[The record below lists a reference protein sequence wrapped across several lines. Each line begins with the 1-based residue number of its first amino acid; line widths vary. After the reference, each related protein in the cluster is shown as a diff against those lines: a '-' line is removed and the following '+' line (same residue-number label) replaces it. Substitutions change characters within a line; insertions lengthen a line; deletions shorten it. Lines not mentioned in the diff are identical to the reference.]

1 MRASRSQ
8 ALGLL
13 GLLALAAAPRA
24 MAGDIVGVVT
34 VPPVTRKSERGT
46 NAAYGGR
53 LVAKPGE
60 EVVEP
65 RTEAQNVVVFIK
77 QRVPGSY
84 PTPAAPP
91 TMAQQGAG
99 FVPRVLPVVQGTTVS
114 FPNEDPIY
122 HNIFSLSKG
131 ANFNLGRY
139 PKGQTKTHRFNSPGM
154 VRVNC
159 DIHADML
166 GFILVLPHS
175 YFATPDAQGRFRIDG
190 VPPGKYHLV
199 AWHDTLPPQVRPL
212 VVPASGDLKA
222 DFSF

>member
-1 MRASRSQ
+1 MARSRSTT
-8 ALGLL
+8 ALLL
-13 GLLALAAAPRA
+13 GVLATWIPAAVL
-24 MAGDIVGVVT
+24 AGDIVGAVT
-34 VPPVTRKSERGT
+34 VPPVARKSERGT
-46 NAAYGGR
+46 NAAYGSR
-53 LVAKPGE
+53 LAARPGE
-60 EVVEP
+60 DDGEIH
-65 RTEAQNVVVFIK
+65 TEAQNVVVFIK
-77 QRVPGSY
+77 QRIDGDF
-84 PTPAAPP
+84 APP
-91 TMAQQGAG
+91 ATYPEMAQRGAS

-139 PKGQTKTHRFNSPGM
+139 PKGETKTYRFDRPGM

-166 GFILVLPHS
+166 GFVLVLPHT
-175 YFATPDAQGRFRIDG
+175 YFATPDALGAYRIEG

-212 VVPASGDLKA
+212 VVPEAGDLTA
-222 DFSF
+222 DFTF